1 MLYFLKFGETFLKS
15 KTTRKRFVQLFQN
28 QLKGKWFSRIENR
41 NAYLLVHWEW
51 KENELNIL
59 LNTFW
64 IQKIEVI
71 RFVEDI
77 ENNLDSL
84 YKLIDRII
92 PLYDFNTFRISCKR
106 ENKKFPMNSMD
117 IQMELWKYVCD
128 NFDKQASYKNFD
140 LNINIRILNDKVWI
154 WTNQDS
160 YNGIWWLP
168 YWIEWKALNLFSG
181 GIDSPVATYLAAKRW
196 IKQDFLFLNIPWSD
210 LLLSQV
216 FEIYSFLWEK
226 YSIKWKFF
234 SLDLSKYIKQIKEN
248 IENGYRQII
257 FKIFLYKIS
266 DKFAKK
272 LKVNSIINGENLW
285 QVSTQTMTN
294 MELLDKINNQ
304 LNIRPLICYDK
315 IEIIEIANKIWTFNL
330 STKIQETCSLEEH
343 SDSKIKNIKKILWL
357 YNSLNFDLDEI
368 LWEIININK
377 TENLNIL
384 QYKVNTPK
392 GEIID
397 IENISKIPTL
407 NEEKEYTFT
416 CSSWY
421 KASQKVLETRK
432 EWFKTYFM

>member
-1 MLYFLKFGETFLKS
+1 MLYFLKFWETFLKS
-15 KTTRKRFVQLFQN
+15 KSTRKRFIQLFQN
-28 QLKGKWFSRIENR
+28 QLKEKWFSKVENR
-41 NAYLLVHWEW
+41 NAYLLVYWNW
-51 KENELNIL
+51 KKDELNIL

-71 RFVEDI
+71 RFVENID
-77 ENNLDSL
+77 NNLDSL
-84 YKLIDRII
+84 YKLIDKVV
-92 PLYDFNTFRISCKR
+92 PLYNFDTFRITCKR
-106 ENKKFPMNSMD
+106 ENKNFPLNSMD
-117 IQMELWKYVCD
+117 IQMKLWKYVSEK
-128 NFDKQASYKNFD
+128 FKKQASYKDFD
-140 LNINIRILNDKVWI
+140 LNINIRILNNKVWV

-160 YNGIWWLP
+160 YNWLGWLP

-216 FEIYSFLWEK
+216 YEIYSFLWK
-226 YSIKWKFF
+226 RYSIKWKFF
-234 SLDLSKYIKQIKEN
+234 SLDLSKYIKQIKES

-257 FKIFLYKIS
+257 FKIFLYKIA

-272 LKVNSIINGENLW
+272 LKLNSIINWENLW
-285 QVSTQTMTN
+285 QVSTQTMMN
-294 MELLDKINNQ
+294 MELLDAINSQ

-315 IEIIEIANKIWTFNL
+315 IEIIEKAQKIGTFDL

-343 SDSKIKNIKKILWL
+343 SDSKIKNVKKILWL
-357 YNSLNFDLDEI
+357 FDSLNFDLDKI
-368 LWEIININK
+368 LWEITNIDKITNID
-377 TENLNIL
+377 IL
-384 QYKVNTPK
+384 QYKVSIPK

-407 NEEKEYTFT
+407 EKNKEYTFT
-416 CSSWY
+416 CSSGY

-432 EWFKTYFM
+432 QWFETYFM